1 MIAALTRADVADYL
15 SALINVYTILIL
27 AEILLSW
34 VPRVPDNP
42 ALRWIVQFVHDVT
55 EPYLTIFRRLIPPI
69 GVGGGGL
76 DLSPIAALL
85 VLQIVGGIIVRVVA
99 G

>member
-1 MIAALTRADVADYL
+1 VIEAITRADVADYL

-34 VPRVPDNP
+34 IPRLPYNP
-42 ALRWIVQFVHDVT
+42 ALRWVVQFVHDVT
-55 EPYLTIFRRLIPPI
+55 EPYLSIFRRLIPPI
-69 GVGGGGL
+69 GIGGGGL

-85 VLQIVGGIIVRVVA
+85 VLQLVGGIVVRAVA